1 MEKSGETNSTEAE
14 QMVSEETIQEAA
26 RRLVEKFRPNR
37 IILFGSYARG
47 TADDYSDVDFLV
59 ITEAA
64 KRGNRHKMM
73 AEMDG
78 ALRGLRIA
86 KDIVVLTLDEFEE
99 EKEIPGTT
107 ARYVSKEGRVLYE
120 RKRQRNQ
127 EARKRM
133 VAAR

>member
-1 MEKSGETNSTEAE
+1 MI
-14 QMVSEETIQEAA
+14 SEEIIQEAT
-26 RRLVEKFRPNR
+26 RRLVEKFRPDR

-47 TADDYSDVDFLV
+47 TADDYSDVDFMV

-64 KRGNRHKMM
+64 KRANRHKMM
-73 AEMDG
+73 AQMDG

-86 KDIVVLTLDEFEE
+86 KDIIVLTPAEFEE

-107 ARYVSKEGRVLYE
+107 ARYVSQEGRLLYE

-127 EARKRM
+127 KTRKRM
-133 VAAR
+133 VGAR

>member
-1 MEKSGETNSTEAE
+1 MITEE
-14 QMVSEETIQEAA
+14 IIQEAA
-26 RRLVEKFRPNR
+26 KRLVERFRPDR

-47 TADDYSDVDFLV
+47 TADDYSDVDFMV

-64 KRGNRHKMM
+64 KRANRHKMM
-73 AEMDG
+73 AQMDG

-86 KDIVVLTLDEFEE
+86 KDIIVLTPAEFEE
-99 EKEIPGTT
+99 DKEIPGTT
-107 ARYVSKEGRVLYE
+107 ARYVSKEGRLLYE

-127 EARKRM
+127 KTRKRM

>member
-1 MEKSGETNSTEAE
+1 
-14 QMVSEETIQEAA
+14 MVSEEIIQEAV
-26 RRLVEKFRPNR
+26 RRLAERFRPDR

-47 TADDYSDVDFLV
+47 TADEYSDVDFMV

-64 KRGNRHKMM
+64 KRKNRHKMM

-78 ALRGLRIA
+78 ALSGLRIA
-86 KDIVVLTLDEFEE
+86 KDIVVLTPAEFEE
-99 EKEIPGTT
+99 DKGIPGTT
-107 ARYVSKEGRVLYE
+107 ARYVSQEGRLLYE

-127 EARKRM
+127 KERERM